1 MLKKIIF
8 IFFFTLNITEPLF
21 ASAKDQ
27 IIDNLVKTK
36 NLTFSF
42 KQTIN
47 EKIEEGDCIIE
58 YPKKIFCSYNNKNKK
73 IMVSNGKSLVIKNQV
88 NNQYYFY
95 QLKKTPLE
103 LILDKNFL
111 INQISKLESKNID
124 NKYINFTIINNKN
137 KINIF
142 FDKNTLNLVG
152 WQTEDIYQNLV
163 ITYIYKVKLN
173 QKIKKNI
180 FTLPNMN

>member
-1 MLKKIIF
+1 MLKKIF
-8 IFFFTLNITEPLF
+8 LTFFFLLNVIEYSHASVKDKIINNLIKTE
-21 ASAKDQ
+21 
-27 IIDNLVKTK
+27 
-36 NLTFSF
+36 NLTFEF

-47 EKIEEGDCIIE
+47 EKTEEGNCIIE

-73 IMVSNGKSLVIKNQV
+73 IMVSNGKSLVIKNQI

-95 QLKKTPLE
+95 PLKKTPLE

-111 INQISKLESKNID
+111 INQISILESKNID
-124 NKYINFTIINNKN
+124 NKYINFTLVNNKN

-142 FDKNTLNLVG
+142 FDKKTLNLVG

-163 ITYIYKVKLN
+163 ITYIYKIKLN
-173 QKIKKNI
+173 QTINKDI
-180 FTLPNMN
+180 FTLPKIN